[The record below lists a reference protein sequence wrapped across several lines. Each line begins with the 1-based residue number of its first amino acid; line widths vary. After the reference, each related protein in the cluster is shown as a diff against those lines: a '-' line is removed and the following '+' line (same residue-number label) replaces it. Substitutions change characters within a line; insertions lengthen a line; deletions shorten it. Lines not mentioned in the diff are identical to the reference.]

1 MADIYVQPGELHLV
15 RGPAILRT
23 ALGSC
28 VGVTFWNQRL
38 AIGVLCHPMLPR
50 CPAEG
55 SRMSVTALRRY
66 VDAAIREAAQQL
78 DGLGAVRRET
88 EVKLFGGADVL
99 QVERT
104 ERRPTVGRLNADRA
118 LQILAE
124 EGYAVMAQRLGGRRG
139 MHIDF
144 LTTNG
149 EVWLR
154 NL

>member
-1 MADIYVQPGELHLV
+1 
-15 RGPAILRT
+15 
-23 ALGSC
+23 
-28 VGVTFWNQRL
+28 
-38 AIGVLCHPMLPR
+38 
-50 CPAEG
+50 
-55 SRMSVTALRRY
+55 MSVTALRRY